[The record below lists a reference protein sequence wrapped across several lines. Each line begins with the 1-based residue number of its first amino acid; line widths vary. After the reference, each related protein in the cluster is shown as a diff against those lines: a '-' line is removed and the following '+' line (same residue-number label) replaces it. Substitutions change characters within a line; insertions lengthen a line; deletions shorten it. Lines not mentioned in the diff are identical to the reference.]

1 VGVSMDDKIVYL
13 KDKRNPVPKAPRLRL
28 ILLGILVLLVT
39 KVLSSLV
46 GGGIGSKTVA
56 VRLDSLEEKVSVDTY
71 AIRREITYYAP
82 AGGYLT
88 TLVQE
93 GQRVAAGGIVCEI
106 KAEQDTGLSE
116 RLNQTREAI
125 AEVETKYNQL
135 INQKQNALLS
145 VDNAVEGETLRQE
158 IEELEE
164 TRDRELEKLVA
175 GLQEIFDELVSS
187 VNVVRIDGPGVVSFF
202 VNPGEPLDLLE
213 LEALNQLS
221 PKAVTG
227 VRWVHTDGQRVLR
240 GQPIFRVVDNF
251 RFYLL
256 LSLEEPVAL
265 SENKKVVVTWPKLGS
280 QVEAVVVKTLENG
293 GVLLEPKQFLPE
305 FIIMVYEPGELILDT
320 YTGSVVPVEALVY
333 QEDRLGVYVSTD
345 TGPVFRPVDLLYN
358 DGRQA
363 VIEGVAPGNY
373 VKVR

>member
-1 VGVSMDDKIVYL
+1 MDDKIVYL

-187 VNVVRIDGPGVVSFF
+187 VNVVRIDGPGVVSFC

-221 PKAVTG
+221 PKAVTE
-227 VRWVHTDGQRVLR
+227 VR
-240 GQPIFRVVDNF
+240 
-251 RFYLL
+251 
-256 LSLEEPVAL
+256 
-265 SENKKVVVTWPKLGS
+265 
-280 QVEAVVVKTLENG
+280 
-293 GVLLEPKQFLPE
+293 
-305 FIIMVYEPGELILDT
+305 
-320 YTGSVVPVEALVY
+320 
-333 QEDRLGVYVSTD
+333 
-345 TGPVFRPVDLLYN
+345 
-358 DGRQA
+358 
-363 VIEGVAPGNY
+363 
-373 VKVR
+373 